1 MELLWRPSM
10 TPFFAPSPQVS
21 ACRPDELA
29 HALGMPVLDVLH
41 RLARFEAD
49 GTAQCLPDGR

>member
-1 MELLWRPSM
+1 M

-49 GTAQCLPDGR
+49 GTAQRLPDGR